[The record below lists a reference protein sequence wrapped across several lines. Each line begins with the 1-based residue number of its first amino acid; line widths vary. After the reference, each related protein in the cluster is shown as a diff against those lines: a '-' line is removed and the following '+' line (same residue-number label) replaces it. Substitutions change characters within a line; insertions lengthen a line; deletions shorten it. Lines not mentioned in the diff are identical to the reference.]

1 MKRLLGL
8 VFVFELLGTF
18 TLLSGC
24 SSEKAPTKKA
34 EPLNQEAIAKNEQ
47 TVLAS
52 FEKEMVLIPAGKFKM
67 GPPERTHDVT
77 ITKPFYMGKYE
88 VTQKQWEVIMQ
99 NNLSVTKGEVLPVT
113 NVSWF
118 DCQEF
123 VTKLNEKTLDRYR
136 FPTEAEWEYACRAG
150 TVTAYSFGD
159 KITPQNANYDSSGIK
174 NVAPVSS
181 YSPNSFG
188 LHDMHSNVWEWCNDW
203 HAPLPVGEITDP
215 TGPATG
221 TYRILRGGSFLTD
234 DFSAR
239 SFDRTHLRTPDLRFN
254 GIGFRLAKT
263 K

>member
-8 VFVFELLGTF
+8 VFVFGLLSAF
-18 TLLSGC
+18 TLLTGC

-52 FEKEMVLIPAGKFKM
+52 FEKEMVLIPAGIFKM
-67 GPPERTHDVT
+67 GPPEQTRDVT
-77 ITKPFYMGKYE
+77 ITKPFYLGKFE
-88 VTQKQWEVIMQ
+88 VTQKQWEMIMQ
-99 NNLSVTKGEVLPVT
+99 NNPSVTKGEVLPVT
-113 NVSWF
+113 NISWF

-159 KITPQNANYDSSGIK
+159 KATPKDANYDGSGIK
-174 NVAPVSS
+174 VAPVGS
-181 YSPNSFG
+181 YSANAFG

-203 HAPLPVGEITDP
+203 HAPIPIGEITDP
-215 TGPATG
+215 TGHATG

-234 DFSAR
+234 DLSAR
-239 SFDRTHLRTPDLRFN
+239 SFDRTRLRTPDLRFD